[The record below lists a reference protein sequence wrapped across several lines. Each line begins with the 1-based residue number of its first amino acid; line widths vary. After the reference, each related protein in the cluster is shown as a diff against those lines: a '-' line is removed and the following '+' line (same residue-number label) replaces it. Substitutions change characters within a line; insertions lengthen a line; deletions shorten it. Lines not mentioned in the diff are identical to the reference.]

1 MEEYNIKQ
9 IYSWIL
15 RRDLKAMK
23 KCYEAKEA
31 KRVNKVDLRKLY
43 LNWNK
48 LARGY

>member
-1 MEEYNIKQ
+1 MKEDNIKQ

-15 RRDLKAMK
+15 RRDLESMK
-23 KCYEAKEA
+23 KYYEG
-31 KRVNKVDLRKLY
+31 KRANQVDLGRLY